1 LLDIGLTLQVQSE
14 VHPIRDLDGMGF
26 SGLPQSFSS
35 FSTTSWASQPC
46 LAPANDAPGSTPEQ
60 EKAAGAAS
68 SGGAD
73 AVDDSKASASA
84 KQKSPEAQSAESK
97 EIDASKEELVQML
110 AEREVSLDE
119 QGQQIKDLQDK
130 VLRTLAEMENLRER
144 TAREAENM
152 RKFAIQVRADM
163 RTEQITQG

>member
-1 LLDIGLTLQVQSE
+1 MQSE
-14 VHPIRDLDGMGF
+14 VHPIRDLDGVGF

-60 EKAAGAAS
+60 EKAAAAAS

-73 AVDDSKASASA
+73 SVDDSKASASA

-144 TAREAENM
+144 TAREAENT

-163 RTEQITQG
+163 RTE